1 MGNVVPDSLS
11 SEDTSSAPDPYPSE
25 VSGTRDSGSRSTN
38 NPPTRETRRVESPS
52 PNDSGISLGDSDYV
66 GLMEVIM
73 ETSESTCDDLM
84 DQYS

>member
-52 PNDSGISLGDSDYV
+52 PNDSGISLGDGDYV